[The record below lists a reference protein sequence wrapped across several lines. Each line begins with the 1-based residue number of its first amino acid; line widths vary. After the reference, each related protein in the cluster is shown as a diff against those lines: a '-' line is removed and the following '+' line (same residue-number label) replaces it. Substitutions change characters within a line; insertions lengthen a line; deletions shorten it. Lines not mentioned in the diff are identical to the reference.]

1 MHNGGS
7 RVMTEFQHEEVISM
21 IGLDQTTKD
30 MLVLG
35 ALLKAQKSPTEY
47 IDFESLRE
55 QLAIEEGSRKGK
67 DSLIYR
73 SLSWLESNGF
83 LRIDKGGHKHGYNSN
98 IATIERA
105 LAKLVAKTIKS
116 SERDLRD
123 IDSKVTI
130 LSDMNSDIIAS
141 RMIELLAGN
150 MKIEKPVFAQG
161 WENIVKLL
169 DDKVYS
175 GLKKGDVVRIK
186 LEWLAHIDYLTR
198 ERIFNM
204 RKILEK
210 GVEIRALDNDRGEE
224 EVRQQLKKVLVKMH
238 ETGGEVEYMVFP
250 RNDATYQFISRNTEG
265 IVLIVSESPLSAT
278 WLPRS
283 SNSELVDN
291 AIENF
296 DKDYE
301 LGTDLLDY
309 KG

>member
-1 MHNGGS
+1 
-7 RVMTEFQHEEVISM
+7 MTTEIQHEEIIDM
-21 IGLDQTTKD
+21 IGLDVKSKD

-35 ALLKAQKSPTEY
+35 ALLKAQKDPTDF

-55 QLAIEEGSRKGK
+55 QLAIEEGFRKGK

-73 SLSWLESNGF
+73 SLSWLESEGF

-98 IATIERA
+98 IATIQTA
-105 LAKLVAKTIKS
+105 LAKLVTRSIKN
-116 SERDLRD
+116 SEKELKE

-130 LSDMNSDIIAS
+130 LSDMNPDVMAS
-141 RMIELLAGN
+141 RLIELLAGK
-150 MKIEKPVFAQG
+150 MKIERPVFAQG
-161 WENIVKLL
+161 WEDIVKLL
-169 DDKVYS
+169 DDKVYN
-175 GLKKGDVVRIK
+175 GLKKSDIVRIK
-186 LEWLAHIDYLTR
+186 LEWLSHIDYLAR
-198 ERIFNM
+198 YRILNM
-204 RKILEK
+204 RRIVEK

-224 EVRQQLKKVLVKMH
+224 EMRQQLKRVLVKLR
-238 ETGGEVEYMVFP
+238 ETGGNVGYMILP
-250 RNDATYQFISRNTEG
+250 RKDATYQFVSRNTEG

-283 SNSELVDN
+283 GNVELVDN

>member
-1 MHNGGS
+1 
-7 RVMTEFQHEEVISM
+7 MTTEIQHEEIIDM
-21 IGLDQTTKD
+21 IGLDVKSKD

-35 ALLKAQKSPTEY
+35 ALLKAQKDPTDF

-55 QLAIEEGSRKGK
+55 QLAIEEGFRKGK

-73 SLSWLESNGF
+73 SLSWLESEGF

-98 IATIERA
+98 IATIQRA
-105 LAKLVAKTIKS
+105 LANLVTRSIKN
-116 SERDLRD
+116 SEKELKD
-123 IDSKVTI
+123 IDSKVTV
-130 LSDMNSDIIAS
+130 LSDMNSDAMAS
-141 RMIELLAGN
+141 RLIELLAGK
-150 MKIEKPVFAQG
+150 MKIERPVFAQG
-161 WENIVKLL
+161 WEDIVKLL
-169 DDKVYS
+169 DDKVYN
-175 GLKKGDVVRIK
+175 GLKKSDVVRIK
-186 LEWLAHIDYLTR
+186 LDWLAHIDYLTR
-198 ERIFNM
+198 DRILNM
-204 RKILEK
+204 RRIVEK

-224 EVRQQLKKVLVKMH
+224 EMRQQLKKVLVKLR
-238 ETGGEVEYMVFP
+238 EAGGDVGYMVFP
-250 RNDATYQFISRNTEG
+250 RGDATYQFVSRNTEG

-283 SNSELVDN
+283 GNTELVDN

>member
-1 MHNGGS
+1 
-7 RVMTEFQHEEVISM
+7 MTTEIQHEEIIDM
-21 IGLDQTTKD
+21 IGLDVKSKD

-35 ALLKAQKSPTEY
+35 ALLKAQKDPTDF

-55 QLAIEEGSRKGK
+55 QLAIEEGFRKGK

-73 SLSWLESNGF
+73 SLSWLESEGF

-98 IATIERA
+98 IATIQRA
-105 LAKLVAKTIKS
+105 LANLVTRSIKN
-116 SERDLRD
+116 SEKELKD
-123 IDSKVTI
+123 IDSKVTV
-130 LSDMNSDIIAS
+130 LSDMNSDAMAS
-141 RMIELLAGN
+141 RLIELLAGKT
-150 MKIEKPVFAQG
+150 KIERPVFAQG
-161 WENIVKLL
+161 WEDIVKLL
-169 DDKVYS
+169 DDKVYN
-175 GLKKGDVVRIK
+175 GLKKSDVVRIK
-186 LEWLAHIDYLTR
+186 LEWLSHIDYLAR
-198 ERIFNM
+198 DRILNM
-204 RKILEK
+204 RRIVEK

-224 EVRQQLKKVLVKMH
+224 EMRQQLKKVLVKLR
-238 ETGGEVEYMVFP
+238 EAGGDVGYMVFP
-250 RNDATYQFISRNTEG
+250 RGDATYQFVSRNTEG

-283 SNSELVDN
+283 GNTELVDN

>member
-1 MHNGGS
+1 
-7 RVMTEFQHEEVISM
+7 MTTEIQHEEIIDM
-21 IGLDQTTKD
+21 IGLDVKSKD

-35 ALLKAQKSPTEY
+35 ALLKAQKDPTDF

-55 QLAIEEGSRKGK
+55 QLAIEEGFRKGK

-73 SLSWLESNGF
+73 SLSWLESEGF

-98 IATIERA
+98 IATIQRA
-105 LAKLVAKTIKS
+105 LANLVTRSIKN
-116 SERDLRD
+116 SEKELKD
-123 IDSKVTI
+123 IDSKVTV
-130 LSDMNSDIIAS
+130 LSDMNSDAMAS
-141 RMIELLAGN
+141 RLIELLAGKT
-150 MKIEKPVFAQG
+150 KIERPVFAQG
-161 WENIVKLL
+161 WEDIVKLL
-169 DDKVYS
+169 DDKVYN
-175 GLKKGDVVRIK
+175 GLKKSDVVRIK
-186 LEWLAHIDYLTR
+186 LDWLAHIDYLTR
-198 ERIFNM
+198 DRILNM
-204 RKILEK
+204 RRIVEK

-224 EVRQQLKKVLVKMH
+224 EMRQQLKKVLVKLR
-238 ETGGEVEYMVFP
+238 EAGGDVGYMVFP
-250 RNDATYQFISRNTEG
+250 RGDATYQFVSRNTEG

-283 SNSELVDN
+283 GNTELVDN

>member
-1 MHNGGS
+1 
-7 RVMTEFQHEEVISM
+7 MTTEIQHEELIDW
-21 IGLDQTTKD
+21 IGVDVKSKD

-35 ALLKAQKSPTEY
+35 ALLKAQKDPSEF
-47 IDFESLRE
+47 IEFESLRK

-73 SLSWLESNGF
+73 SLSWLESEGF

-98 IATIERA
+98 IATIEKA
-105 LAKLVAKTIKS
+105 LAKLVTRSIKS
-116 SERDLRD
+116 SEKELRD
-123 IDSKVTI
+123 IDSKVTV
-130 LSDMNSDIIAS
+130 LSDMNSDVMAS
-141 RMIELLAGN
+141 RLIELLAGK
-150 MKIEKPVFAQG
+150 MKIERPVFAQG
-161 WENIVKLL
+161 WEEIVKLL
-169 DDKVYS
+169 DDKVYN
-175 GLKKGDVVRIK
+175 GLKKTDVVRIK

-198 ERIFNM
+198 DRILNM
-204 RKILEK
+204 RRIVEK

-224 EVRQQLKKVLVKMH
+224 ELRQQLKRVLASLR
-238 ETGGEVEYMVFP
+238 ETGGNVGYMIFP
-250 RNDATYQFISRNTEG
+250 RKDATYQFVSRNTEG

-283 SNSELVDN
+283 GNTELVDN